1 MHVVRTDDAWS
12 DWHPDS
18 MARRSDVWNSGQM
31 GVWTGWLNRLD
42 G

>member
-12 DWHPDS
+12 DWHLDGMAHRPDG
-18 MARRSDVWNSGQM
+18 WNGGQM
-31 GVWTGWLNRLD
+31 DVWTGWLDRSD